1 MGLLLGDANGQP
13 TDVRAGCSSS
23 WTTPASYRY
32 ILHTSIIIKHTNC
45 NCCRAQL
52 RRFCGFAASVWTP
65 KKGAIRI
72 RIRIRSR
79 SRLRGFSL
87 MRKCSKDLCETEGM
101 LCQDECFL
109 KLSFCKHHKNKCNL
123 LLFSS
128 SHPHRSDTS
137 SHRRATQICIWR
149 P

>member
-32 ILHTSIIIKHTNC
+32 IHQSSSNTQIAIAIAAELNC
-45 NCCRAQL
+45 DVSADL
-52 RRFCGFAASVWTP
+52 RLRSGRQ

-72 RIRIRSR
+72 RIRSL
-79 SRLRGFSL
+79 LRGFSL
-87 MRKCSKDLCETEGM
+87 MRKCSKDLGETEGM

-128 SHPHRSDTS
+128 SHPHRSDTR